1 MEAKDILM
9 GLVWKYGWKHT
20 EDTLNGL
27 KEEFV
32 KRSEELKD
40 EMLPPPSLPTSEVK
54 VEEPKT
60 EEVLPT
66 LIENQ
71 LKTPLPVN
79 QLIED
84 KKKKPVNKSKMLQR
98 EAERKKREENE
109 AKGIF
114 AADLLTEENLR
125 TWREAKY
132 SNAYIARELVGC
144 REEEVS
150 RRMRHLGLQ

>member
-9 GLVWKYGWKHT
+9 GLVWKYGWKYT
-20 EDTLNGL
+20 EDALKEL
-27 KEEFV
+27 KEEFS
-32 KRSEELKD
+32 KRSEELKG
-40 EMLPPPSLPTSEVK
+40 ETLVNYIIPATSEVK
-54 VEEPKT
+54 LEEVKT
-60 EEVLPT
+60 EDAIPI

-71 LKTPLPVN
+71 SNIPLIVN
-79 QLIED
+79 QQIEE

-98 EAERKKREENE
+98 EAERRKREENE

-114 AADLLTEENLR
+114 AVDLLTEENLR
-125 TWREAKY
+125 KWREAKY

-150 RRMRHLGLQ
+150 KAMRLI

>member
-9 GLVWKYGWKHT
+9 GLVWKYGWKYT
-20 EDTLNGL
+20 EDALKDL
-27 KEEFV
+27 KEEFG
-32 KRSEELKD
+32 KRSEELKG
-40 EMLPPPSLPTSEVK
+40 EILVNYIIPATSEVK
-54 VEEPKT
+54 LEEVKT
-60 EEVLPT
+60 EDEIPI

-71 LKTPLPVN
+71 SNLPLTVN
-79 QLIED
+79 QQIEE

-98 EAERKKREENE
+98 EAEKRKREENE

-114 AADLLTEENLR
+114 AADLLTEKNLR
-125 TWREAKY
+125 KWREAKY

-150 RRMRHLGLQ
+150 KAMRSIS